1 MSQTPEQV
9 WAAARVDNE
18 AAKPSVLAARL
29 GLTPQAISL
38 WKRVPAER
46 VLDVEQA
53 TGISR
58 HVLRPDVFGPAPAP
72 STHPQEAA

>member
-9 WAAARVDNE
+9 WAAARSDND
-18 AAKPSVLAARL
+18 AAKPSAIAAQL
-29 GLTPQAISL
+29 GLTPQAVSL

-46 VLDVEQA
+46 VLDVERI

-58 HVLRPDVFGPAPAP
+58 HVLRPDVFGPAPD
-72 STHPQEAA
+72 EVAA